1 MATGNLFLGTARRK
15 VGDVVLYRR
24 NGVQQ
29 SRVRVRTIANPK
41 TLGQALQR
49 NYLAPVARFYAP
61 LAAVLETSFEGLTKS
76 KSTAA
81 FNKRNLELAREQGF
95 YVPKGA
101 SWLPLPYQ
109 LSNGTIAAVEYGAED
124 QDLVVYGVGTGYTGS
139 STIGNLSTAMIAAG
153 YLAGDQVTFIF
164 ALQGMDGLHRPA
176 WCRIVLDAASSV
188 SIQSVLPQGVSV
200 DPTVTNALALMGV
213 DESISAGAVIV
224 SRYAGGMW
232 RRSKQYM
239 SVDPDIL
246 SEYTSEDAYAAA
258 MASYRGGSSV
268 VSSDVYLN
276 GSDTDGGDVIT
287 AITSY
292 IRAISGTMTEDQMIA
307 GMSSYQ
313 IKDMLVRIGGS
324 AANDGSLLLGNV
336 INAITDHPDYGEVL
350 TFDSTWTPIT
360 GTPLEISPARVFK
373 VTSAD
378 DPVALWLI
386 EHGIDRAIF

>member
-61 LAAVLETSFEGLTKS
+61 LAAVLETSFEGLNKS

-81 FNKRNLELAREQGF
+81 FNKRNLELAREQGY

-109 LSNGTIAAVEYGAED
+109 LSNGTIAALEYGVED
-124 QDLVVYGVGTGYTGS
+124 ADLKVYGVGSGYTGS
-139 STIGNLSTAMIAAG
+139 STIGDLSTAMIAAG
-153 YLAGDQVTFIF
+153 YLAGDQVTIIL
-164 ALQGMDGLHRPA
+164 ALQGLDGLHRPA
-176 WCRIVLDAASSV
+176 WCRFVLDTASSV
-188 SIQSVLPQGVSV
+188 TIQSVLPQGVSV
-200 DPTVTNALALMGV
+200 DSSAIGVLALMGV
-213 DESISAGAVIV
+213 EESISAGAVIV
-224 SRYAGGMW
+224 SRYANGMW

-239 SVDPDIL
+239 SVDPDVL
-246 SEYTSEDAYAAA
+246 ADYTSEEAYAAA
-258 MASYRGGSSV
+258 MASYRGGNSI

-276 GSDTDGGDVIT
+276 GSATDGGDVIT

-292 IRAISGTMTEDQMIA
+292 IRAISGTMTADQMIA
-307 GMSSYQ
+307 DMNSYLTVEG
-313 IKDMLVRIGGS
+313 LVRVGGRS
-324 AANDGSLLLGNV
+324 ANDGSLLLGNV
-336 INAITDHPDYGEVL
+336 INAIPGHTDNGKVL
-350 TFDSTWTPIT
+350 AANGTWTAIA
-360 GTPLEISPARVFK
+360 GTPLEVSPARVFQA
-373 VTSAD
+373 TSAN
-378 DPVALWLI
+378 DPVARWLI
-386 EHGIDRAIF
+386 EHGVSSSVF